1 MFEDEELDYSG
12 NSQDATP
19 NQHQDS
25 YQEPYQGQNQENYRN
40 ATNNIN
46 QSTYD
51 RQYSGAY
58 AQSRLRKESQGLAI
72 ASLILGILSLMFFLT
87 GVNILTSI
95 LALVFGIIYLS
106 TVKQKKGKGMA
117 VAGIITAALAI
128 VLCIGAWVFIIG
140 NAANLASLAED
151 EEGMERWY
159 EYYGLDEDDFYND
172 FYNDYW
178 DENQDNYRMFENP
191 NHDKSPFDN
200 YDFDINDSL

>member
-1 MFEDEELDYSG
+1 MNNDYMFEDEENVNDT
-12 NSQDATP
+12 NDKAT
-19 NQHQDS
+19 
-25 YQEPYQGQNQENYRN
+25 E
-40 ATNNIN
+40 
-46 QSTYD
+46 TY
-51 RQYSGAY
+51 Y
-58 AQSRLRKESQGLAI
+58 QSRPRKESQGLAI